1 MNFVGGQKLEVCF
14 CTSYLSSKELFGY
27 VNLWD
32 FKDNWPECSSGINI
46 PKSVRLKQIQ
56 NIFLLMSWHMIQIE
70 KFPTVQLNNV
80 VSQKTNENFKEAS
93 HEVHFICICGNMR
106 DDNLGK
112 QTLLVFISVSW
123 LVHVNQSNIIWLKVL
138 LFFRIYII

>member
-1 MNFVGGQKLEVCF
+1 
-14 CTSYLSSKELFGY
+14 
-27 VNLWD
+27 
-32 FKDNWPECSSGINI
+32 
-46 PKSVRLKQIQ
+46 
-56 NIFLLMSWHMIQIE
+56 MSWHMIQIE

-80 VSQKTNENFKEAS
+80 VSQKTNENFKEGS

-123 LVHVNQSNIIWLKVL
+123 LVHVNQSNIG
-138 LFFRIYII
+138 

>member
-1 MNFVGGQKLEVCF
+1 
-14 CTSYLSSKELFGY
+14 
-27 VNLWD
+27 
-32 FKDNWPECSSGINI
+32 
-46 PKSVRLKQIQ
+46 
-56 NIFLLMSWHMIQIE
+56 MIQIE

-93 HEVHFICICGNMR
+93 HEVHFICICSNMR

-138 LFFRIYII
+138 LFFRIYIMLALQ